1 MVFDAVRCRFKFFKG
16 SVDINSDLKNGI
28 FSLLN
33 FLTDGRKMGMVLQL
47 KELKAVEPGLF
58 LAEPVLNQF
67 GQTLLPQGVELQAR
81 HLKVLK
87 TWGCKTVMV
96 MEDGTSEKE
105 PEVSPE
111 IMDRALARVNWRL
124 KWEPTTNLE
133 KEIFQLAV
141 KRVIQKFLRP

>member
-1 MVFDAVRCRFKFFKG
+1 VHTDVQFKFFEG
-16 SVDINSDLKNGI
+16 MVDIKTNLQNGI
-28 FSLLN
+28 FFSYLISS
-33 FLTDGRKMGMVLQL
+33 GGGKMGMVLQL
-47 KELKAVEPGLF
+47 EELKTLEPGLI

-67 GQTLLPQGVELQAR
+67 GQTLLAQGVELQAR

-87 TWGCKTVMV
+87 TWGCKAVKVMD
-96 MEDGTSEKE
+96 DGSSEKE

-124 KWEPTTNLE
+124 NWEPTTSLE

>member
-1 MVFDAVRCRFKFFKG
+1 
-16 SVDINSDLKNGI
+16 
-28 FSLLN
+28 
-33 FLTDGRKMGMVLQL
+33 MGLVLQL
-47 KELKAVEPGLF
+47 NELKAVEPGLI

-67 GQTLLPQGVELQAR
+67 GQTLLPRGVELQPR

-87 TWGCKTVMV
+87 TWGCKTVKV
-96 MEDGTSEKE
+96 KEEGIPEKE

-124 KWEPTTNLE
+124 TWEPTTSLE

-141 KRVIQKFLRP
+141 KRVIQKFLKP